1 MGLNNIKK
9 SITKTFLELTSFQ
22 MLAMFRRGL
31 FYTYLSMYMRNFLLL
46 PMTIVSLYATF
57 PMLMSVFFQNVVW
70 GPISDKFQKRRTL
83 IILGE
88 ILAGIGTIIVWFIH
102 SGFNNFLFA
111 GWVIIIGLTC
121 IEAFW
126 SMSNI
131 GWSALISDI
140 YPSKDRSRIMGQL
153 TSFGGLGRIIG
164 VLIGG
169 YLYDNG
175 FGFRNGSLF
184 FIASFVMFIST
195 LPMFWAPEGG
205 INNSIVDEQKEDMI
219 NENKA
224 NTKFKRIFAVFIISL
239 VFINFGRNSIA
250 TTYSPFLSL
259 SSGFDLDPV
268 IIGYIANTR
277 SIAVIIIGFCAA
289 FLSRKLGHSK
299 TLIFGIFLA
308 IAALIITA
316 LTSSVFLIFV
326 GSFFIGAGEVII
338 YASSYTIAS
347 NLIPE
352 RIRAKLFG
360 VYNATFFLSWGLPS
374 TILLAPLIDILTPS
388 VGQNFAYQVSFI
400 VAAIITGLGLL
411 IFTLLEIWI
420 KIKKIKKK

>member
-1 MGLNNIKK
+1 
-9 SITKTFLELTSFQ
+9 